1 MYMGVS
7 AAPARSP
14 PPAAA
19 TSQWGHTHARIRTS
33 LRGSRR
39 PVPEFAR
46 LVTATAAVGSRA
58 TRSGFGLPDTRCTLG
73 SRSTCALGEAPVERG
88 HSASHATGGGGA
100 QEGPEYERGVKGPG
114 EEPLSIGP
122 ERNPPP
128 AGAQIDPDGNLRIGC
143 RLQCHGGEGLRARI
157 WHRPPH
163 PPRDGSPFSINLH
176 GIRRD
181 PL

>member
-1 MYMGVS
+1 MGVS
-7 AAPARSP
+7 AAPAPSP

-114 EEPLSIGP
+114 EEPQDWLPAAVSRRRRTPSPYLASSASSASGWISI
-122 ERNPPP
+122 
-128 AGAQIDPDGNLRIGC
+128 
-143 RLQCHGGEGLRARI
+143 
-157 WHRPPH
+157 
-163 PPRDGSPFSINLH
+163 LH
-176 GIRRD
+176 
-181 PL
+181 

>member
-1 MYMGVS
+1 VNRYLDCLPRDVHGRV
-7 AAPARSP
+7 RSSRSEP
-14 PPAAA
+14 S
-19 TSQWGHTHARIRTS
+19 TSRRYLPVGSHPCSDPHIIA
-33 LRGSRR
+33 GSRR

-114 EEPLSIGP
+114 EEPQDWLPAAVSRRRRTPSPYLASSASSASGWISI
-122 ERNPPP
+122 
-128 AGAQIDPDGNLRIGC
+128 
-143 RLQCHGGEGLRARI
+143 
-157 WHRPPH
+157 
-163 PPRDGSPFSINLH
+163 LH
-176 GIRRD
+176 
-181 PL
+181 